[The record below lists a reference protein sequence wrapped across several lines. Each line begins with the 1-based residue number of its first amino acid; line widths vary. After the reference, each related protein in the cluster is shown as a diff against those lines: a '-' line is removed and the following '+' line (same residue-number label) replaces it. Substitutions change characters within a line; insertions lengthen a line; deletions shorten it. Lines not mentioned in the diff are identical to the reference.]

1 MRQELINEELRES
14 ADWLFCTLS
23 PGMIPCGRTSLFG
36 AFKQKKTKKKHFR
49 VFECLSPLSKEWK
62 WTRSWTGVTGV
73 ISHWWAPSLPPLPP
87 LPLPLHALISSCR
100 NTLSSSAA
108 AAWLW
113 HNRHVCKLTHTHTHT
128 RTLTHTHRGTNPLV
142 SRTTCDFFHLAEGEE
157 KEEEEEGGGE
167 WTATGAFL
175 SFLEGYRDLE
185 EDQNKVCPIG
195 RRTEQNTTEQNRSG
209 VCVCVWLY
217 CGQRRDRMVWEDG
230 ALGEK
235 MLMLPHA
242 ASGANWLLDV
252 CSNLTER
259 AHTVQKMLHRT
270 SGGVLIL

>member
-1 MRQELINEELRES
+1 MKSWEKVLIGCSARCLQEWFPAVARVYLEHLN
-14 ADWLFCTLS
+14 
-23 PGMIPCGRTSLFG
+23 
-36 AFKQKKTKKKHFR
+36 KKNKKKHFR

-87 LPLPLHALISSCR
+87 SLSLCM
-100 NTLSSSAA
+100 LSSRPAGIHSLPPPLQPDSDTTGMSAN
-108 AAWLW
+108 W
-113 HNRHVCKLTHTHTHT
+113 HTHTHT

-157 KEEEEEGGGE
+157 KEEEEGGE